1 MGRAGSQCLV
11 AGLFTAART
20 CRKMAQATRS
30 CREVVMSLG
39 IFTRCPE
46 HLGVAAA
53 GCVSSQGNESNK
65 K

>member
-53 GCVSSQGNESNK
+53 GCVRSQGSESNSK
-65 K
+65 